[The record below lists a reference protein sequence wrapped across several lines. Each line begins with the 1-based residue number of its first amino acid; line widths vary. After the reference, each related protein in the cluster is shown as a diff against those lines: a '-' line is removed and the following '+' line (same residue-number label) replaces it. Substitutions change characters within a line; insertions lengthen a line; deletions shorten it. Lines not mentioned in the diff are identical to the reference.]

1 MYKCDKE
8 ENFARELV
16 KMVQDGNEEIMRS
29 QVVLLNFRV
38 GRCELADED
47 IEDEDEDGDSGKR
60 ECSIC
65 SNKLN
70 ELS

>member
-47 IEDEDEDGDSGKR
+47 IEDEDEDEDSGKR